1 MCLLAL
7 FYRMVDDAP
16 LVVGAN
22 REEFY
27 SRASLP
33 PQILERPVKAVAGL
47 DALAGGTWLGVNQ
60 NGLFVAVTNRPKQNL
75 PAHLRSRGLLARDL
89 LGCTSTAAA
98 IELATREL
106 DAQRYAGC
114 NLVCGDA
121 DRLVVFQAGDWLR
134 IKPLPP
140 GLHVLTNQDVN
151 DIHDRRLAFALNWLA
166 QRSYA
171 TATEC
176 LDALRQLCAQ
186 SGADGQPAICLHG
199 GDRGTV
205 SSTLLALRRD
215 LAASTYLH
223 ADGPP
228 DRTPYRD
235 YSELLWQL
243 P

>member
-27 SRASLP
+27 ERKSLP
-33 PQILERPVKAVAGL
+33 PQILQGPVQAVAGL

-60 NGLFVAVTNRPKQNL
+60 NGLLVAVTNRPKQNL
-75 PAHLRSRGLLARDL
+75 PAQPRSRGLLARDL
-89 LGCTSTAAA
+89 LGCTSTTAA

-121 DRLVVFQAGDWLR
+121 DRLVVFHAGDWLR
-134 IKPLPP
+134 INPLPP

-151 DIHDRRLAFALNWLA
+151 DIHDRRLVFALNWLA
-166 QRSYA
+166 RRNYT
-171 TATEC
+171 TAAEC

-186 SGADGQPAICLHG
+186 NGADGQPAICLRG
-199 GDRGTV
+199 RDKGTV

-215 LAASTYLH
+215 LAARIYLH